1 MIIDITK
8 LNSNIVDNINIDID
22 YSFSKDELKQTELIQ
37 LECHING
44 YLTKNSLNNLH
55 IDIDIDGIMI
65 LPCAI
70 TLEPT
75 EYKFQV
81 NVDDDVDNLIFN
93 DKNYTNS
100 IDIFPIIWENI
111 LMEIPMRVVSEKA
124 KGISLEGDGWK
135 LLTDEEQDSSSPFD
149 ELKDLL

>member
-93 DKNYTNS
+93 NKNYTNS